1 MHLFRK
7 AIWGLIWKLWRKTK
21 QMQPMWLCILLFK
34 RFKDTLKNAQ
44 WRKVKEMQPMRLCI
58 FSGKSLE
65 DTFVNAQWRKVKQMQ
80 PMWLCLFS
88 GKQFKDTFEN
98 AQWRKVNMQQM
109 WLCLLWEFDNTHII
123 INWWSV
129 NWWPV
134 RFFTHDPTWDWTTV
148 SLQSNQIINLG
159 NVLSLTARLCK
170 ISGDGSGWYF
180 RTFRTLFHST
190 KVETNHLIIRAGNPD
205 D

>member
-1 MHLFRK
+1 
-7 AIWGLIWKLWRKTK
+7 
-21 QMQPMWLCILLFK
+21 
-34 RFKDTLKNAQ
+34 
-44 WRKVKEMQPMRLCI
+44 
-58 FSGKSLE
+58 
-65 DTFVNAQWRKVKQMQ
+65 
-80 PMWLCLFS
+80 MWLCLFS

-159 NVLSLTARLCK
+159 NVLSLTVRLCK
-170 ISGDGSGWYF
+170 ISEDGSGWYF
-180 RTFRTLFHST
+180 RTFKTLFHST
-190 KVETNHLIIRAGNPD
+190 KVETNYLLIRVGNPD
-205 D
+205 EWCTQNSLPQDCLPVGIFEVGNP

>member
-1 MHLFRK
+1 
-7 AIWGLIWKLWRKTK
+7 
-21 QMQPMWLCILLFK
+21 
-34 RFKDTLKNAQ
+34 
-44 WRKVKEMQPMRLCI
+44 
-58 FSGKSLE
+58 
-65 DTFVNAQWRKVKQMQ
+65 
-80 PMWLCLFS
+80 MWLCLFS

-159 NVLSLTARLCK
+159 NVLSLTVRLCK

-190 KVETNHLIIRAGNPD
+190 KVETNHFIVRVGNPD
-205 D
+205 EWCTQKCLPQDCLPVGISEVGNPEGNLWNILKLKQPNQKPMGEDEEQHVTTCDSGSAE